1 MRQPMFQSAGRARND
16 DERILPLIN
25 IIFLLLIFFMLA
37 GQLQAVGGLEID
49 PAVST
54 IEAETGDRDRMVE
67 LARDGRIALDGE
79 PVDRQALAERLA
91 QGVDAIWL
99 KADRQVAATEVVRL
113 MELFRDA
120 GISELHLMT
129 VEAEQ

>member
-67 LARDGRIALDGE
+67 LASDGRIALDGE
-79 PVDRQALAERLA
+79 SLDRQALAERLA
-91 QGVDAIWL
+91 QGGDAIWL
-99 KADRQVAATEVVRL
+99 KADRQVEATEVVRL

-120 GISELHLMT
+120 GIRELHLMT

>member
-49 PAVST
+49 PTVST
-54 IEAETGDRDRMVE
+54 IKNETGDRDRMVE

-79 PVDRQALAERLA
+79 PLDRQALAERLA
-91 QGVDAIWL
+91 QDVDAIWL
-99 KADRQVAATEVVRL
+99 KADRQVAATEVVQL